1 MDDVMKDIRGRVED
15 APRLLVSKANE
26 GGYEHPASVY
36 EEEDGL
42 NALCYLPHTYGEEYQ
57 NAYAQE
63 IVDAYEDRERLLF
76 ALDAVCKSV
85 VSICESNADDE
96 MEDGAR
102 SVAAHAVANWSRFG
116 EREA

>member
-1 MDDVMKDIRGRVED
+1 MSLDEIRERVEN

-42 NALCYLPHTYGEEYQ
+42 NTLCDIPHVYGVEYQ
-57 NAYAQE
+57 DLLAQA
-63 IVDAYEDRERLLF
+63 IVDAYEDRARLLA
-76 ALDAVCKSV
+76 ALDAVCKAV
-85 VSICESNADDE
+85 PSICESNADDE

-102 SVAAHAVANWSRFG
+102 SVAAHAVKNWKP
-116 EREA
+116 REY